1 MNLSRAAIDYIAISG
16 NSETNLWT
24 SIVERVRSIDLPASD
39 DGKMYRIVEGSDQLV
54 RSMVNDCQIMQSN
67 RCSIL
72 YSTPINQVELLPS
85 NQTRLRTNNGMSQIF
100 DAVVVA
106 TSPTVSQFFDF
117 EPRRDFIEKYLALRQ
132 IHYTCSSKILL
143 FFNTSWWFTQEN
155 IQGGSSITDLPV
167 RSIYY
172 PKTTIN
178 QTDGGTLLASYTSSQ
193 DSIIWQSLS
202 ESDAIELA
210 LQQLIK
216 IHRNSSNMRNYF
228 QGGKVKHWCQDPY
241 VRGAYAFLAPFQE
254 TELVEK
260 LEAPISNIH
269 FIGEYTSFV
278 HGWVE
283 GALSSAIR
291 AAEAITTEPGTVV
304 PTNGIQT
311 ISINFYEFLSIAVM
325 LIR

>member
-1 MNLSRAAIDYIAISG
+1 
-16 NSETNLWT
+16 
-24 SIVERVRSIDLPASD
+24 
-39 DGKMYRIVEGSDQLV
+39 
-54 RSMVNDCQIMQSN
+54 
-67 RCSIL
+67 
-72 YSTPINQVELLPS
+72 
-85 NQTRLRTNNGMSQIF
+85 
-100 DAVVVA
+100 
-106 TSPTVSQFFDF
+106 
-117 EPRRDFIEKYLALRQ
+117 
-132 IHYTCSSKILL
+132 
-143 FFNTSWWFTQEN
+143 
-155 IQGGSSITDLPV
+155 
-167 RSIYY
+167 
-172 PKTTIN
+172 
-178 QTDGGTLLASYTSSQ
+178 
-193 DSIIWQSLS
+193 
-202 ESDAIELA
+202 
-210 LQQLIK
+210 
-216 IHRNSSNMRNYF
+216 NMRNYF

-241 VRGAYAFLAPFQE
+241 VRGAFAFLTPFQE